1 MDMVTRDKFNWILFC
16 FLIFQ
21 LPGCS
26 QDQSRNQ
33 NQNKVQNMKNMEYR
47 KLTPEETRVIVNKGT
62 EAPFTGKYEKF
73 NEKGIYVCKRCG
85 TPLFK
90 SNDKFDA
97 HCGWPSFDDA
107 IPGAVKRIPD
117 ADGMRTEIECANCG
131 AHLGH
136 VFLGEG
142 FTPKDTRYCIN
153 SISMDFDPS
162 VKADPIKKTDTAIF
176 SGGCFWGV
184 EYFMKKAKGVISA
197 EVGYTGGHKDH
208 PTYEQVCSGTTG
220 HLESIEVVFD
230 PTQTSYEEVTR
241 LFFEVH
247 DPTEWNHQGPDWGEQ
262 YRSAIFYLNDD
273 QKKTAEKL
281 ISLLKEKGFNVVTEV
296 RKATK
301 FWKAEDYHQDY
312 YDKNGHTPY
321 CHGYVKRF

>member
-1 MDMVTRDKFNWILFC
+1 MVTWDKFKWIFFC
-16 FLIFQ
+16 FLILH

-26 QDQSRNQ
+26 QDQNENH

-62 EAPFTGKYEKF
+62 EAPFTGKYEKYD
-73 NEKGIYVCKRCG
+73 EKGVYVCKRCG
-85 TPLFK
+85 TPLFR

-107 IPGAVKRIPD
+107 ISGAIKRIPD
-117 ADGMRTEIECANCG
+117 ADGMRTEIECAKCG

-142 FTPKDTRYCIN
+142 FTPKDTRYCVN
-153 SISMDFDPS
+153 SISMDFDPA

-184 EYFMKKAKGVISA
+184 EYFLKKAKGVISA

-208 PTYEQVCSGTTG
+208 PTYQEVCSGTTG

-230 PTQTSYEEVTR
+230 PGKTSYEELTR
-241 LFFEVH
+241 LFFEIH
-247 DPTEWNHQGPDWGEQ
+247 DPTEWNHQGPDEGEQ

-273 QKKTAEKL
+273 QKQTAEKL
-281 ISLLKEKGFNVVTEV
+281 IKLLKEKGYNVVTEV

-301 FWKAEDYHQDY
+301 FWEAEDYHQDY
-312 YDKNGHTPY
+312 YKKNGHAPY
-321 CHGYVKRF
+321 CHGYVRRF

>member
-1 MDMVTRDKFNWILFC
+1 MVTWDKFKWIFFF
-16 FLIFQ
+16 FLIFH

-26 QDQSRNQ
+26 QDQSQNQ
-33 NQNKVQNMKNMEYR
+33 NQNKVQNMKNIEYR

-62 EAPFTGKYEKF
+62 EVPFTGKYEKF
-73 NEKGIYVCKRCG
+73 YEKGVYVCKRCDA
-85 TPLFK
+85 PLFR

-97 HCGWPSFDDA
+97 HCGWPGFDDA
-107 IPGAVKRIPD
+107 IPGAVKQIPD
-117 ADGMRTEIECANCG
+117 EDGMRTEIECAKCG

-142 FTPKDTRYCIN
+142 FTPKDTRYCVN
-153 SISMDFDPS
+153 SISMDFDPV

-184 EYFMKKAKGVISA
+184 EYFLKKAKGVISA

-208 PTYEQVCSGTTG
+208 PTYQEVCSGTTG

-230 PTQTSYEEVTR
+230 PGKTSYEELTR
-241 LFFEVH
+241 LFFEIH
-247 DPTEWNHQGPDWGEQ
+247 DPTEWNHQGPDEGEQ

-273 QKKTAEKL
+273 QKQTAEKL
-281 ISLLKEKGFNVVTEV
+281 IKLLKEKGYNVVTEV

-301 FWKAEDYHQDY
+301 FWNAEDYHQDY
-312 YDKNGHTPY
+312 YEKNGHAPY

>member
-1 MDMVTRDKFNWILFC
+1 MVTLDKFKWIVFC
-16 FLIFQ
+16 FLILH

-26 QDQSRNQ
+26 QDQSQNQ

-73 NEKGIYVCKRCG
+73 DEKGVYVCRRCG
-85 TPLFK
+85 APLFR

-107 IPGAVKRIPD
+107 IPGTVKRIPD
-117 ADGMRTEIECANCG
+117 ADGMRTEIECAKCG

-136 VFLGEG
+136 VFLREG
-142 FTPKDTRYCIN
+142 FTPKDTRYCVN

-162 VKADPIKKTDTAIF
+162 VKADQVKKTDTAIF

-184 EYFMKKAKGVISA
+184 EYFLKKAKGVISA

-208 PTYEQVCSGTTG
+208 PTYQEVCSGTTG

-230 PTQTSYEEVTR
+230 PALTSYEEITR
-241 LFFEVH
+241 LFFEIH
-247 DPTEWNHQGPDWGEQ
+247 DPTEWNHQGPDEGEQ

-273 QKKTAEKL
+273 QKQTAEKL
-281 ISLLKEKGFNVVTEV
+281 IKLLKEKGYNVVTEV
-296 RKATK
+296 QKATK
-301 FWKAEDYHQDY
+301 FWKAEDYHQAY
-312 YDKNGHTPY
+312 YEKNGHTPY
-321 CHGYVKRF
+321 CHGYVRRF